1 MSYDG
6 AASKCLYVLNLFLLT
21 VQKDIKVR
29 ARMALLHTA
38 VTINLVIDDFVD
50 SVVVLGSSQGVV
62 FFLLDCTIYFTKARW
77 QCKLI

>member
-1 MSYDG
+1 MF
-6 AASKCLYVLNLFLLT
+6 VLNLFLLT

-38 VTINLVIDDFVD
+38 VTINLVTDDFVD

-62 FFLLDCTIYFTKARW
+62 FFSWTVLFISP
-77 QCKLI
+77 KLGGSVNLSS